1 MKNRIQ
7 KLSNEGIT
15 SLLGLT
21 PRKNLHEATRDT
33 LNDHATD
40 RMNRGDIDEVE
51 LITIEDGE

>member
-21 PRKNLHEATRDT
+21 PRKDLNEATRDT
-33 LNDHATD
+33 LNDHAID
-40 RMNRGDIDEVE
+40 RMERGDIDEIE
-51 LITIEDGE
+51 LITIESGE